1 MSIRLKIVALIV
13 GTALVSSCAP
23 KEDESGKEA
32 PRPVLS
38 MTVKQTS
45 ASRLS
50 LTGTIEPTIETELG
64 FRILGRM
71 IARNVNVGDVVKKG
85 DVVAAIDPL
94 GLELAVRSAQSDVEN
109 SDAQLRNAVTTEQRQ
124 RALLESRSGTEA
136 ALEEAEQARRTAAAA
151 VAKAQANLDKAK
163 EQLGYAQLRAE
174 FDGVVTATSAEVGQV
189 VSAGQTVVTIA
200 RPDKRDAVVDVP
212 QGAAQRLKIGAPF
225 EVTLQLD
232 PTIRTSGVVREIAPE
247 AETATRTSRTKIALS
262 DPPEAFRLG
271 SVITAL
277 ATIAAD
283 PEIVLPSSAI
293 LAATDGPSVWI
304 VDVPGKKVSRRR
316 VKIDGD
322 VFDGGTVRITEGL
335 TPGERVVVAGVHK
348 LEDGQAIRIDQE
360 ISQ

>member
-1 MSIRLKIVALIV
+1 MSIRPKIVALMM
-13 GTALVSSCAP
+13 GTALISSCTRQ
-23 KEDESGKEA
+23 EDNNEEA

-38 MTVKQTS
+38 MTVTQTPATS
-45 ASRLS
+45 LS
-50 LTGTIEPTIETELG
+50 LTGTVEPTLETELG

-94 GLELAVRSAQSDVEN
+94 ALELAVRSSQSDVEN

-124 RALLESRSGTEA
+124 RALVESRSGTEA
-136 ALEEAEQARRTAAAA
+136 SLEEAELARRSASAA
-151 VAKAQANLDKAK
+151 VAKAQANLDKAN

-174 FDGVVTATSAEVGQV
+174 FDGVVTAASAEVGQV

-212 QGAAQRLKIGAPF
+212 QGTAQKLKIGAPF

-232 PTIRTSGVVREIAPE
+232 PAIRASGVVREIAPE
-247 AETATRTSRTKIALS
+247 ADASTRTSRTKIALT

-271 SVITAL
+271 AVISAS

-293 LAATDGPSVWI
+293 LAGAEGPSVWI
-304 VDVPGKKVSRRR
+304 VDVPGKKVSLRR

-322 VFDGGTVRITEGL
+322 VVEGGSVRIAEGL
-335 TPGERVVVAGVHK
+335 APGDRVAVAGVHK

>member
-1 MSIRLKIVALIV
+1 MSIRPKIIALMM
-13 GTALVSSCAP
+13 GTALISSCT
-23 KEDESGKEA
+23 KQEESTGEA

-38 MTVKQTS
+38 MTVKQTPATS
-45 ASRLS
+45 FG

-94 GLELAVRSAQSDVEN
+94 ALELAVRSAQSDVEN

-124 RALLESRSGTEA
+124 RALVESRSGTEA
-136 ALEEAEQARRTAAAA
+136 SLEEAEQARRTAAAA
-151 VAKAQANLDKAK
+151 VAKTQANLDKAR
-163 EQLGYAQLRAE
+163 EQLGYAQLQAE

-212 QGAAQRLKIGAPF
+212 QAAAQKLKIGAPF
-225 EVTLQLD
+225 EVTLQLE
-232 PTIRTSGVVREIAPE
+232 PSIRTSGVVREIAPE
-247 AETATRTSRTKIALS
+247 AETATRTSRTKIALA

-271 SVITAL
+271 AVITAS

-293 LAATDGPSVWI
+293 VAGTDGASVWI
-304 VDVPGKKVSRRR
+304 VDVASKKVSRRH

-322 VFDGGTVRITEGL
+322 VVDGGTVRVTEGL
-335 TPGERVVVAGVHK
+335 TRGERVVVAGVHK

>member
-1 MSIRLKIVALIV
+1 MSIRPKIIALMM
-13 GTALVSSCAP
+13 GTALIASCT
-23 KEDESGKEA
+23 KQEESTGEA

-38 MTVKQTS
+38 ITVRQTPATS
-45 ASRLS
+45 LG
-50 LTGTIEPTIETELG
+50 LTGTIQPTIETDLG

-94 GLELAVRSAQSDVEN
+94 ALELAVRSAQSDVEN

-124 RALLESRSGTEA
+124 RALVESRSGTEA
-136 ALEEAEQARRTAAAA
+136 SLEEAEQAKRTAAAT
-151 VAKAQANLDKAK
+151 VAKAQANLDKAR
-163 EQLGYAQLRAE
+163 EQLGYAQLQAE
-174 FDGVVTATSAEVGQV
+174 FDGVVTASSAEVGQV

-212 QGAAQRLKIGAPF
+212 QAAAQKLKVGAPF
-225 EVTLQLD
+225 EVTLQLE
-232 PTIRTSGVVREIAPE
+232 PSIRTTGVVREIAPE
-247 AETATRTSRTKIALS
+247 AEAATRTSRTKIALA
-262 DPPEAFRLG
+262 DPPAAFRLG
-271 SVITAL
+271 AVITAS
-277 ATIAAD
+277 AAIAAD

-293 LAATDGPSVWI
+293 LAGTNGASVWI
-304 VDVPGKKVSRRR
+304 VDVPAKKVALRR

-322 VFDGGTVRITEGL
+322 VVDGGTVRVTEGL
-335 TPGERVVVAGVHK
+335 APGERVVVAGVHK

>member
-1 MSIRLKIVALIV
+1 MSIRPKIIALMM
-13 GTALVSSCAP
+13 GTALISSCTKQEES
-23 KEDESGKEA
+23 KEEA

-38 MTVKQTS
+38 TTVKQTPATS
-45 ASRLS
+45 LG
-50 LTGTIEPTIETELG
+50 LTGTIEPMIETDLG

-71 IARNVNVGDVVKKG
+71 IARNVNVGDIVKRG

-94 GLELAVRSAQSDVEN
+94 ALELAVRSAQSDVEN

-136 ALEEAEQARRTAAAA
+136 SLEEAEQARRTAAAA
-151 VAKAQANLDKAK
+151 VAKAQANLDKAR
-163 EQLGYAQLRAE
+163 EQLGYAQLQAE

-212 QGAAQRLKIGAPF
+212 QAAAQKLKIGAPF
-225 EVTLQLD
+225 EVTLQLE
-232 PTIRTSGVVREIAPE
+232 PSIRTTGVVREIAPE
-247 AETATRTSRTKIALS
+247 AETATRTSRTKIALT

-271 SVITAL
+271 SVITAS

-293 LAATDGPSVWI
+293 LARTDGPSVWI
-304 VDVPGKKVSRRR
+304 VDVPARKVTLRR

-322 VFDGGTVRITEGL
+322 VDGGGTVRVTEGL

-348 LEDGQAIRIDQE
+348 LQDGQAIRIDQE

>member
-1 MSIRLKIVALIV
+1 MSIRPKIIALMM
-13 GTALVSSCAP
+13 GTALISSCTKQEES
-23 KEDESGKEA
+23 KEEA

-38 MTVKQTS
+38 TTVKQTPATS
-45 ASRLS
+45 LG

-71 IARNVNVGDVVKKG
+71 IARNVNVGDIVKRG

-94 GLELAVRSAQSDVEN
+94 ALELAVRSAQSDVEN
-109 SDAQLRNAVTTEQRQ
+109 SDAQLRNAVTTEERQ

-136 ALEEAEQARRTAAAA
+136 SLEEAEQARRTAAAA

-163 EQLGYAQLRAE
+163 EQLGYAQLQAE

-212 QGAAQRLKIGAPF
+212 QAAAQKLKIGAPF
-225 EVTLQLD
+225 EVTLQLE
-232 PTIRTSGVVREIAPE
+232 PSIRTTGVVREIAPE
-247 AETATRTSRTKIALS
+247 AETATRTSRTKIALT
-262 DPPEAFRLG
+262 DPPTAFRIG
-271 SVITAL
+271 AVISAS

-293 LAATDGPSVWI
+293 LAGADGPTVWI
-304 VDVPGKKVSRRR
+304 VDVPAKKVTLRR

-322 VFDGGTVRITEGL
+322 VVDGGTVRITEGL
-335 TPGERVVVAGVHK
+335 SPGERVVVAGVHK

>member
-1 MSIRLKIVALIV
+1 MM
-13 GTALVSSCAP
+13 GTALISSCT
-23 KEDESGKEA
+23 KQEESTGEA

-38 MTVKQTS
+38 MTVKQTPATS
-45 ASRLS
+45 FG

-94 GLELAVRSAQSDVEN
+94 ALELAVRSAQSDVEN

-124 RALLESRSGTEA
+124 RALVESRSGTEA
-136 ALEEAEQARRTAAAA
+136 SLEEAEQARRTAAAA
-151 VAKAQANLDKAK
+151 VAKTQANLDKAR
-163 EQLGYAQLRAE
+163 EQLGYAQLQAE

-212 QGAAQRLKIGAPF
+212 QAAAQKLKIGAPF
-225 EVTLQLD
+225 EVTLQLE
-232 PTIRTSGVVREIAPE
+232 PSIRTSGVVREIAPE
-247 AETATRTSRTKIALS
+247 AETATRTSRTKIALA

-271 SVITAL
+271 AVITAS

-293 LAATDGPSVWI
+293 VAGTDGASVWI
-304 VDVPGKKVSRRR
+304 VDVASKKVSRRH

-322 VFDGGTVRITEGL
+322 VVDGGTVRVTEGL
-335 TPGERVVVAGVHK
+335 TRGERVVVAGVHK

>member
-1 MSIRLKIVALIV
+1 MSIRLNIVALMV
-13 GTALVSSCAP
+13 GTALISSCAP
-23 KEDESGKEA
+23 QEESKEEA

-38 MTVKQTS
+38 MTVKQTPA
-45 ASRLS
+45 ASLG

-71 IARNVNVGDVVKKG
+71 IARNVDVGDIVKKD

-94 GLELAVRSAQSDVEN
+94 ALELAVRNAQSDVEN
-109 SDAQLRNAVTTEQRQ
+109 SDAQLRNAITTEQRQ

-136 ALEEAEQARRTAAAA
+136 SLEEAEQARRTAAAA

-200 RPDKRDAVVDVP
+200 RPDRRDAVVDVP
-212 QGAAQRLKIGAPF
+212 QAAAQKLKIGALF
-225 EVTLQLD
+225 EVTLQLA

-247 AETATRTSRTKIALS
+247 AETATRTSRTKIALT

-271 SVITAL
+271 SVITAS

-293 LAATDGPSVWI
+293 LAGSDGPSVWI
-304 VDVPGKKVSRRR
+304 VDAPARKVSLRR

-322 VFDGGTVRITEGL
+322 IEDGGTVRITEGL
-335 TPGERVVVAGVHK
+335 APGERVVVAGVHK